1 MKKLAVI
8 LFAIVCFTSCEE
20 QMIMIPE
27 QTTFDTERV
36 VLVEEL
42 TGTNCPNCP
51 TGAAIAAEL
60 LLVYPGQVVVI
71 GVHGDFLSEPIT
83 GSQYDFRFEK
93 AKDLENYLKPWF
105 GKPAAA
111 VNRTEFEGQSEFS
124 NSLPAL
130 WPSLVEQELAKDHVL
145 NVVAEIEYDS
155 ATREYSINM
164 AAIPLIDLEGDYNV
178 TVFITEND
186 IVDAQKDQGEIIE
199 DYKFKH
205 VLRDI
210 ITPFDGTSLTSNPSA
225 GSVANKSFT
234 GVLPAEDGTW
244 IAENI
249 DIVIAVHRI
258 DAGYKEVVQAFEK
271 HLVE

>member
-1 MKKLAVI
+1 MKKLVY
-8 LFAIVCFTSCEE
+8 IVLLIIGLSSCQE
-20 QMIMIPE
+20 QMVVIPE
-27 QTTFDTERV
+27 QTTFDTQRV
-36 VLVEEL
+36 VLLEEL

-51 TGAAIAAEL
+51 AGAAVAADIL
-60 LLVYPGQVVVI
+60 ASFPGQVVVI

-83 GSQYDFRFEK
+83 GSQYDFRFDK

-130 WPSLVEQELAKDHVL
+130 WPSLVEQELEKEHVL
-145 NVVAEIEYDS
+145 DIAADVSYNS

-164 AAIPLIDLEGDYNV
+164 AAVPVVDLVGDYNV

-210 ITPFDGTSLTSNPSA
+210 ITPFDGTSLATNPSA
-225 GSVANKSFT
+225 GAVINKAFSGT
-234 GVLPAEDGTW
+234 LPPEDGTW

-249 DIVIAVHRI
+249 DIVLAVHRV
-258 DAGYKEVVQAFEK
+258 DSGRKEVVQAFEK
-271 HLVE
+271 HLIE